1 MVKNDNSCKDCA
13 CYHILREHNR
23 ESCDATKDIIV
34 PPELKPLVNMFF
46 SWGTGAKFKSFFTML
61 WEAQV
66 RMRILIWPLEV
77 PFFLVRK
84 WPLLPKVP
92 IFETKL
98 YFNFV
103 DFQAF
108 FRPFSF
114 VNRVQFSNA
123 DAGA

>member
-66 RMRILIWPLEV
+66 RMTS
-77 PFFLVRK
+77 
-84 WPLLPKVP
+84 PKQMVSWKNSKVSKGKGGGRAG
-92 IFETKL
+92 IFNPTI
-98 YFNFV
+98 YV
-103 DFQAF
+103 VI
-108 FRPFSF
+108 R
-114 VNRVQFSNA
+114 
-123 DAGA
+123 AGP